1 MKFYEAVKF
10 FVESKK
16 KTIAV
21 VPGSFKPPHA
31 GHASMIDKYSKKADE
46 VVVIVSAPGKQKR
59 LTKSGKEITPQ
70 DAIKIFEIFK
80 KAFGW
85 KNVKFE
91 ISKEASPIKA
101 AYDFIE
107 HDLKDVDVF
116 LGASDKGGDWKRWMN
131 APKYFAKSNPSVT
144 IIDPQKAAVKAFGDV
159 SAGTIRDNVDNPDIV
174 KELLPD
180 KLSDSD
186 IEKIIN
192 IIK

>member
-1 MKFYEAVKF
+1 MKFYEAIKF
-10 FVESKK
+10 FIEDKQ
-16 KTIAV
+16 KTVAV

-31 GHASMIDKYSKKADE
+31 GHADMIDKYSKKADE

-59 LTKSGKEITPQ
+59 LTKSGKEITPK

-91 ISKEASPIKA
+91 ISKDASPVKS
-101 AYDFIE
+101 AYEYIE
-107 HDLKDVDVF
+107 HDLKDVDVL
-116 LGASDKGGDWKRWMN
+116 LGASDKGGDYKRWMS
-131 APKYFAKSNPSVT
+131 APKYFAEHNPLVN
-144 IIDPQKAAVKAFGDV
+144 IIDPQKAAVKAFGEV
-159 SAGTIRDNVDNPDIV
+159 SASTIRDNIDNPEII

-180 KLSDSD
+180 KLSDKD

-192 IIK
+192 ILK